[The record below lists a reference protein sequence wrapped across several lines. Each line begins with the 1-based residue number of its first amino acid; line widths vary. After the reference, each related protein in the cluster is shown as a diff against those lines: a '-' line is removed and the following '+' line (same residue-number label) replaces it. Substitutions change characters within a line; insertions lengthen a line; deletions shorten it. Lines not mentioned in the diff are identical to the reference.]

1 MQLSLISILT
11 DFLRIMFAIVIGFIA
26 CVLRTL
32 CIDSVLIVGECDTDD
47 AASIAT
53 TSIHFKLVYDTERCF
68 LMLDRKKSK
77 HYSV

>member
-47 AASIAT
+47 AASIAPILKAHQAYI
-53 TSIHFKLVYDTERCF
+53 SNLFMIQKDAF
-68 LMLDRKKSK
+68 
-77 HYSV
+77 

>member
-47 AASIAT
+47 AASI
-53 TSIHFKLVYDTERCF
+53 SIAPILKAQQAYISNLFMIQKDAF
-68 LMLDRKKSK
+68 
-77 HYSV
+77 